1 MTVKKYAA
9 LSNSNEIN
17 QNDRMSLGSKIRSGG
32 MVGLAILLGTPWS
45 CLGATEDPSV
55 AAVEASAADGD
66 ANPYSVIAQRNVFG
80 LNPPPPAP
88 EPDKGPPLVLPVV
101 HLSGFMRK
109 GEQWKALLA
118 VEVEN
123 PDPHGHPL
131 SCYLTLAEG
140 DKKSVGSGAK
150 QAAVELVKAYAEQ
163 EKVDI
168 INSGTAM
175 TLSAKD
181 KGKESPAPAA
191 VERRGSVVI
200 RRPRAP
206 AAIPAALPAT
216 EGTPAA
222 RDPGGA
228 GNTLVG
234 APPGL
239 GSGAP
244 VDRAASK
251 HANIIIAGGAG
262 GTAP

>member
-1 MTVKKYAA
+1 
-9 LSNSNEIN
+9 
-17 QNDRMSLGSKIRSGG
+17 MSLGSKIKKGG
-32 MVGLAILLGTPWS
+32 MVGLAILLGIPRA
-45 CLGATEDPSV
+45 CFGGTEDPSA
-55 AAVEASAADGD
+55 AAVVASAAEDD
-66 ANPYSVIAQRNVFG
+66 ANPYSVIAKRNVFG

-88 EPDKGPPLVLPVV
+88 EPDKGPPPVLPVV

-109 GEQWKALLA
+109 GDQWKALLA

-150 QAAVELVKAYAEQ
+150 HAAVELVRAYAEQ

-175 TLSAKD
+175 TLSVKEN
-181 KGKESPAPAA
+181 GTESPAPAA
-191 VERRGSVVI
+191 VERRGSVVV

-206 AAIPAALPAT
+206 VANPAALPAT
-216 EGTPAA
+216 EATPAA
-222 RDPGGA
+222 GENPGGA
-228 GNTLVG
+228 GTALVG
-234 APPGL
+234 ATPAFG
-239 GSGAP
+239 GGAP
-244 VDRAASK
+244 GDRAAAK

-262 GTAP
+262 STVP